1 VAINVDRMPELGPK
15 ERAGLPDS
23 AFAYVDSKGRRRLPI
38 NDEAHVRNALARF
51 GQVRFENESAR
62 EKARTRLLRAAKKH
76 GIVPVG
82 FITGQFAEER
92 DKARSGPVDLPT
104 GLLTMLMTDI
114 EGSTALLAHLGDRY
128 ERVLTDVRSR
138 LRRSVRQSG
147 GRQVDVRGDE
157 FFAVFGAVDPAIE
170 AAVALQQAIARHK
183 WPDGLE
189 VRVRSAIHHGPTT
202 LTDEGYIGL
211 AVHTTSRLC
220 AAAHGGQIVISDEA
234 RRGMKDHAARS
245 LRSLGIHRLRGLAEP
260 VEVFQ
265 VETPDL
271 AADFPPL
278 RPAVATRVRR
288 AGSRDTS

>member
-1 VAINVDRMPELGPK
+1 MTINVDRMPELGPK

-220 AAAHGGQIVISDEA
+220 AAAHGGQILVSADARRQIRAGGPVSVIS
-234 RRGMKDHAARS
+234 
-245 LRSLGIHRLRGLAEP
+245 LGRHRLRGMTDP
-260 VEVFQ
+260 TEVFQ
-265 VETPDL
+265 VVAEGLPTE
-271 AADFPPL
+271 FPKL
-278 RPAVATRVRR
+278 RSSVAKPVR
-288 AGSRDTS
+288 SRRSSR